1 MTIKITEKV
10 DHKAVPVV
18 EEEEAEEEAD
28 TLVMEVEDVVV
39 DVVVHVVVVD
49 IIEKHK
55 IVEIEMLAI
64 PGMETLNHIGK
75 EILKQ

>member
-18 EEEEAEEEAD
+18 EEVEAEEEAD
-28 TLVMEVEDVVV
+28 TLAMEVEDVVV